1 MTIILNSMKAS
12 VVPVEGS
19 TEAHTPLAQK
29 IHAYCLDEHHRTGE
43 PVPVRDLYHMF
54 GRKHTVMKHLVFGGT
69 PLEDLI
75 DDSLMYQHQEPVEGE
90 QP

>member
-1 MTIILNSMKAS
+1 MPIAINSLKAS
-12 VVPVEGS
+12 VVPVEGP

-29 IHAYCLDEHHRTGE
+29 IHAYCLAEYRRTGK
-43 PVPVRDLYHMF
+43 PVAVRDLYHMF
-54 GRKHTVMKHLVFGGT
+54 GRKHTVMKCLMFGGA

>member
-1 MTIILNSMKAS
+1 MAIILNSMKAF

-19 TEAHTPLAQK
+19 TEGHTPLAKK
-29 IHAYCLDEHHRTGE
+29 IHAYSLAEYRRSQK
-43 PVPVRDLYHMF
+43 PVAVRDLYHMF
-54 GRKHTVMKHLVFGGT
+54 GFKHKIMNAMVFGGT

-75 DDSLMYQHQEPVEGE
+75 DDSLMYQHHEPVEGE

>member
-1 MTIILNSMKAS
+1 MPIAINSRNAA
-12 VVPVEGS
+12 VVAVEGS
-19 TEAHTPLAQK
+19 TASHTPLAQK
-29 IHAYCLDEHHRTGE
+29 IHAYCLDEQRRTGK
-43 PVPVRDLYHMF
+43 PVLVGDIYHMF